1 MGSPLHHFL
10 SGITACACCGAAV
23 FFLRFWRDSRDRL
36 FLFFSCA
43 FIFMAANWLV
53 LARSPHLP
61 ETVPS
66 AFLPRLLAFLLI
78 IAGIID
84 KNRRSSGPN
93 A

>member
-1 MGSPLHHFL
+1 MNPVLG
-10 SGITACACCGAAV
+10 GALTLASAVASV

-53 LARSPHLP
+53 LARSPHLA

>member
-1 MGSPLHHFL
+1 MNPVLG
-10 SGITACACCGAAV
+10 GALTLASAV
-23 FFLRFWRDSRDRL
+23 ASLFFLRFWRDSRDRL

-43 FIFMAANWLV
+43 FLALASNWLV
-53 LARSPHLP
+53 LALAPHLP
-61 ETVPS
+61 ETLPS

>member
-1 MGSPLHHFL
+1 MNPVLG
-10 SGITACACCGAAV
+10 GALTFASVAASV

-43 FIFMAANWLV
+43 FVAMAANWLA

-61 ETVPS
+61 ETAPS